1 MDELATTKFAGAA
14 LATALFIF
22 GLNEAATAVFGGG
35 GHHGEH
41 DYASLTEWSAETF
54 PGYHVEIAEAV
65 VDTGE
70 PAEALDL
77 GLALASADI
86 AAGETAMRQCAQCH
100 SWNEGGP
107 NGTGPN
113 LHAIMGADIAAKP
126 GYAYSTTLAGLDG
139 NWTYEKMNAWLENPA
154 AFARGN
160 KMSYAGLRSPRRTG
174 ERIDIIAYLASQTP
188 NAPPFP
194 APLASPEP
202 EAAAGP
208 EVPADP
214 AEAGEEATDAVP
226 DASAGTP
233 ADPPAE
239 PI

>member
-22 GLNEAATAVFGGG
+22 GLNEVSTAVFGGG
-35 GHHGEH
+35 GHHGDH
-41 DYASLTEWSAETF
+41 DYASLNEWSAETF

-65 VDTGE
+65 VDNGE
-70 PAEALDL
+70 PEEAFDL
-77 GLALASADI
+77 GAALASADI

-113 LHAIMGADIAAKP
+113 IHAIMGADIAAKP

-154 AFARGN
+154 GFARGN
-160 KMSYAGLRSPRRTG
+160 KMSYAGLRSPRRTE
-174 ERIDIIAYLASQTP
+174 ERVDIIAYLASQTP

-194 APLASPEP
+194 APLASDEP
-202 EAAAGP
+202 EA
-208 EVPADP
+208 VP
-214 AEAGEEATDAVP
+214 AEAAPAETTEDTTEPAPEA
-226 DASAGTP
+226 
-233 ADPPAE
+233 PAE